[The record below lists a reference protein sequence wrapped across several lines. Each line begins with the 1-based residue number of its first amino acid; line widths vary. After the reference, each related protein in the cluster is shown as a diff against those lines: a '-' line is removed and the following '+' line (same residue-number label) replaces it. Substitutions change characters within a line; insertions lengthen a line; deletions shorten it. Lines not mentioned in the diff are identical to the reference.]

1 MKYIDMVNQG
11 KEDFKNF
18 KEEELNISSIE
29 LERKIKY
36 ALLDI
41 LKEDLAYNYKTSVK
55 YSKSLEVYKNM
66 FANRIKDY
74 ETFKEKNLIVLNKI
88 GYKKLNKQHYI
99 VFMNVLKKSLVDFK
113 KYLSQLDIEKTFENK
128 GMLWEEVFKPLLKF
142 K

>member
-1 MKYIDMVNQG
+1 MRYIDMVNEG
-11 KEDFKNF
+11 KENFKNL

-41 LKEDLAYNYKTSVK
+41 LKEDLVYNYKTSIK

-66 FANRIKDY
+66 FLNRIKDY
-74 ETFKEKNLIVLNKI
+74 DLFEEKNLIVLHKI

-99 VFMNVLKKSLVDFK
+99 MFMSVLKKSLVDFK
-113 KYLSQLDIEKTFENK
+113 KYLSQLDVEKTFENK
-128 GMLWEEVFKPLLKF
+128 GVL
-142 K
+142 

>member
-1 MKYIDMVNQG
+1 MKYIDMVNEG
-11 KEDFKNF
+11 KENFKNF

-41 LKEDLAYNYKTSVK
+41 LKEDLAYNYKTSIK

-66 FANRIKDY
+66 FRNRIKDY
-74 ETFKEKNLIVLNKI
+74 EAFEEKNLIVLNKI

-99 VFMNVLKKSLVDFK
+99 MFMSVLKKSLVDFK

-128 GMLWEEVFKPLLKF
+128 GIL
-142 K
+142 

>member
-1 MKYIDMVNQG
+1 MRYIDMVNEG
-11 KEDFKNF
+11 KENFKNF

-41 LKEDLAYNYKTSVK
+41 LKEDLVYNYRTSIK
-55 YSKSLEVYKNM
+55 YSKSLEIYKNM
-66 FANRIKDY
+66 FLNRIKDY
-74 ETFKEKNLIVLNKI
+74 ETFKEKNLIVLHKI

-128 GMLWEEVFKPLLKF
+128 GVL
-142 K
+142 

>member
-1 MKYIDMVNQG
+1 MKYVDMVIQG
-11 KEDFKNF
+11 REDFKRI
-18 KEEELNISSIE
+18 KEEELNISGVE

-41 LKEDLAYNYKTSVK
+41 LKEDLVYNYRTSIK

-74 ETFKEKNLIVLNKI
+74 ETFKEKNLIVLHKI
-88 GYKKLNKQHYI
+88 GYKKLTKQHYI
-99 VFMNVLKKSLVDFK
+99 TFINVLKKSLVDFK

-128 GMLWEEVFKPLLKF
+128 GVL
-142 K
+142 

>member
-1 MKYIDMVNQG
+1 MKYIDMVNEG
-11 KEDFKNF
+11 KENLKNLE
-18 KEEELNISSIE
+18 EEELNISSIE

-41 LKEDLAYNYKTSVK
+41 LKEDLAYNYKTSIK

-66 FANRIKDY
+66 FVNRIKDY
-74 ETFKEKNLIVLNKI
+74 ELFEEKNLIVLHKI

-99 VFMNVLKKSLVDFK
+99 MFMSVLKKSLVDFK

>member
-1 MKYIDMVNQG
+1 MRYIDMVNEG
-11 KEDFKNF
+11 KENFKNF
-18 KEEELNISSIE
+18 KEEELNISAIE

-41 LKEDLAYNYKTSVK
+41 LKEDLVYNYRTSIK

-66 FANRIKDY
+66 FLNRIKDY
-74 ETFKEKNLIVLNKI
+74 EAFEEKNLIVLHKI
-88 GYKKLNKQHYI
+88 GYKKLNKQCYI
-99 VFMNVLKKSLVDFK
+99 TFINILKKSLVDFK

-128 GMLWEEVFKPLLKF
+128 GILWEEVFKPLLKF

>member
-1 MKYIDMVNQG
+1 MKYIDMVNEG
-11 KEDFKNF
+11 KENFKNL

-36 ALLDI
+36 VLLNI
-41 LKEDLAYNYKTSVK
+41 LKEDLVYNYKTSIK

-66 FANRIKDY
+66 FVNRIKDY
-74 ETFKEKNLIVLNKI
+74 EAFEEKNLIVLHKI

-99 VFMNVLKKSLVDFK
+99 MFMSVLKKSLVDFK

-128 GMLWEEVFKPLLKF
+128 GIL
-142 K
+142 

>member
-1 MKYIDMVNQG
+1 MKYIDMVNEG
-11 KEDFKNF
+11 KENFKNL
-18 KEEELNISSIE
+18 KEEELDISSIE

-41 LKEDLAYNYKTSVK
+41 LKEDLAYNYRTSIK

-66 FANRIKDY
+66 FVNRIKDY
-74 ETFKEKNLIVLNKI
+74 ELFEEKNLIVLHKI

-99 VFMNVLKKSLVDFK
+99 MFMSVLKKSLVDFK

-128 GMLWEEVFKPLLKF
+128 GMLWEEV
-142 K
+142 

>member
-1 MKYIDMVNQG
+1 MKYIDMVNEG
-11 KEDFKNF
+11 KENFKNL

-41 LKEDLAYNYKTSVK
+41 LKEDLAYNYRTSIK

-66 FANRIKDY
+66 FVNRIKDY
-74 ETFKEKNLIVLNKI
+74 EAFEEKNLIVLNKI

-99 VFMNVLKKSLVDFK
+99 MFMSVLKKSLVDFK

-128 GMLWEEVFKPLLKF
+128 GVL
-142 K
+142 